1 MATISTYSGSVVYQ
15 GAPGVRLE
23 AMAPKLGPRVTSG
36 VPLFIGFVRARL
48 EAADATGL
56 LSATV
61 FRPDSWEAFEHRID
75 PVIPGSFLR
84 YAVRGFF
91 QNGGER
97 CVVFPLPVRE
107 PDPALLAQALRE
119 LFGNERYGRDDQE
132 RRVGLDDIDDA
143 DLVCVPDIMIASSP
157 ESPQTVFE
165 LQERVLAYCDAM
177 GERLAILDVPP
188 VDAAGSEAATK
199 ASIEHWEELSA
210 GAGALYFPWVRVK
223 SLHGP
228 DEEWV
233 PPCGHVAGIY
243 ARSDAR
249 VGVHKAP
256 ANEIVEGILDI
267 RIDVTSEVQ
276 DQLNDAGVNC
286 LRSFPR
292 RGIRVWGAR
301 TLSGQRPWRYVNVRR
316 TFLTLVHRI
325 KHDMNDLTFEPN
337 TPLLWD
343 RVLER
348 LRGFCYELF
357 ERGALKGTTPEEGFF
372 LKCDAETNPL
382 EERDAGRVV
391 CEIGLAL
398 GAPAEFIVLRMTR
411 TVEGTFTAVPTAV

>member
-1 MATISTYSGSVVYQ
+1 
-15 GAPGVRLE
+15 
-23 AMAPKLGPRVTSG
+23 
-36 VPLFIGFVRARL
+36 
-48 EAADATGL
+48 
-56 LSATV
+56 
-61 FRPDSWEAFEHRID
+61 
-75 PVIPGSFLR
+75 
-84 YAVRGFF
+84 
-91 QNGGER
+91 
-97 CVVFPLPVRE
+97 
-107 PDPALLAQALRE
+107 
-119 LFGNERYGRDDQE
+119 
-132 RRVGLDDIDDA
+132 
-143 DLVCVPDIMIASSP
+143 
-157 ESPQTVFE
+157 
-165 LQERVLAYCDAM
+165 
-177 GERLAILDVPP
+177 
-188 VDAAGSEAATK
+188 
-199 ASIEHWEELSA
+199 
-210 GAGALYFPWVRVK
+210 
-223 SLHGP
+223 
-228 DEEWV
+228 
-233 PPCGHVAGIY
+233 
-243 ARSDAR
+243 
-249 VGVHKAP
+249 
-256 ANEIVEGILDI
+256 
-267 RIDVTSEVQ
+267 VTSEVQ